1 MIKIVPITKNRIT
14 YFAINPSLSD
24 GLIFD
29 TKTGSISGTPI
40 ANSPSTKYTIT
51 ASNEEKSS
59 STVITI
65 NVQLILCEK
74 EGIWNPTS
82 YEMTAYAFC
91 DKGNAVQYRECL
103 MKGSDTYWGEI
114 HDKMCYDSFLPKEP
128 QKNHVLIHFHF
139 AYSDKESESYTVQN
153 MFALYSGLY
162 NYFDGNHMNIDGI
175 VISTEL
181 ASSSDKQE
189 DGSVIQFS
197 VGVSESEVETIK
209 EGLVDYLKT
218 SYYKDVIEKDPS
230 FGNVPFVFNKSN
242 MVIVY
247 SPALSPLMIVIII
260 AIVISLL
267 AIISGVVIYVMRFRK
282 RQLEDNKFRVVERL

>member
-1 MIKIVPITKNRIT
+1 MK
-14 YFAINPSLSD
+14 D
-24 GLIFD
+24 
-29 TKTGSISGTPI
+29 
-40 ANSPSTKYTIT
+40 
-51 ASNEEKSS
+51 SN
-59 STVITI
+59 
-65 NVQLILCEK
+65 
-74 EGIWNPTS
+74 
-82 YEMTAYAFC
+82 
-91 DKGNAVQYRECL
+91 
-103 MKGSDTYWGEI
+103 TYWGKIYDE
-114 HDKMCYDSFLPKEP
+114 MCSISILPEEP
-128 QKNHVLIHFHF
+128 EKDHAFIQFEL
-139 AYSDKESESYTVQN
+139 AYSEKNPENYTALN

-175 VISTEL
+175 VISTES

-230 FGNVPFVFNKSN
+230 FGNVPFVFNKRK

-267 AIISGVVIYVMRFRK
+267 AIISGVVIYVMRLRR